1 MTKTQKSRA
10 LYVGLGILNL
20 MIGTFIYQV
29 GRGEVPFPDSFVWA
43 IPVLLTGLNAL
54 AAYLPRLGSEPIAE
68 DVDRLKKRG
77 VPKSQMMVVP
87 RPVVYDGDDRVVGRR
102 P

>member
-1 MTKTQKSRA
+1 MTKAQKSRV

-29 GRGEVPFPDSFVWA
+29 GRGEVPFPDNLVWT
-43 IPVLLTGLNAL
+43 IPILLTGLNAL
-54 AAYLPRLGSEPIAE
+54 AMYLPRLGSEPIAE
-68 DVDRLKKRG
+68 QVDRLKKRG
-77 VPKSQMMVVP
+77 VPRSEMQVVP
-87 RPVVYDGDDRVVGRR
+87 RPVVFDGEDRIVGRR

>member
-1 MTKTQKSRA
+1 MTKALKSRV

-29 GRGEVPFPDSFVWA
+29 GRGEVPFPDNFVWT
-43 IPVLLTGLNAL
+43 IPILLTGLNAL
-54 AAYLPRLGSEPIAE
+54 AMYLPRLGYEPLAAQ
-68 DVDRLKKRG
+68 VDRLKRRG
-77 VPKSQMMVVP
+77 VAREDMTVVP
-87 RPVVYDGDDRVVGRR
+87 TFSTSEGQDRIVGRR